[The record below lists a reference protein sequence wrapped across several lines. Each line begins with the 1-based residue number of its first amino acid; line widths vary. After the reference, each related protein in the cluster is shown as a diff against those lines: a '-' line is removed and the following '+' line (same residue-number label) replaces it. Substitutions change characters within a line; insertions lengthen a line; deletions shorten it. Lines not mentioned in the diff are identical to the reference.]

1 MMGTPTLFLLLL
13 SIATSKSFNLHTQP
27 LAGRLITNT
36 LSLQSTASP
45 EIDDIL
51 KPKYDI
57 EPIPLRIGHGFD
69 IHRMAPIEEAGQP
82 IVIAGVDIVHKP
94 QKWVDAEG
102 KYVEKGHVHETILGV
117 VAHSDGDVIYHCI
130 ADAIF
135 GALTLPDIGQ
145 VFQDSDPRWKGCD
158 SSKFMEYA
166 HVVMSEY
173 GYEIGNVDVT
183 LILEKPKVASFKPR
197 MKENIVNL
205 LKTTPGKVNIKAR
218 THERVDS
225 VGELRSL
232 SCHVVLTLVL
242 K

>member
-27 LAGRLITNT
+27 LEGRLITNT

-94 QKWVDAEG
+94 QK
-102 KYVEKGHVHETILGV
+102 
-117 VAHSDGDVIYHCI
+117 
-130 ADAIF
+130 
-135 GALTLPDIGQ
+135 
-145 VFQDSDPRWKGCD
+145 
-158 SSKFMEYA
+158 
-166 HVVMSEY
+166 
-173 GYEIGNVDVT
+173 
-183 LILEKPKVASFKPR
+183 
-197 MKENIVNL
+197 
-205 LKTTPGKVNIKAR
+205 
-218 THERVDS
+218 
-225 VGELRSL
+225 VGL
-232 SCHVVLTLVL
+232 
-242 K
+242 